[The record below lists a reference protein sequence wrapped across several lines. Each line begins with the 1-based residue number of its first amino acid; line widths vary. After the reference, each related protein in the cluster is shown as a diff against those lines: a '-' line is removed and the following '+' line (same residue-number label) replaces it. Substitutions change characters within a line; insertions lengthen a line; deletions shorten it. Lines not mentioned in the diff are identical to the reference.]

1 MDFRCVGGVV
11 TFTILPMKG
20 RSDDDEKFASDADQ
34 GIWAGKP
41 VARRFVSPDGYV
53 ILVGRTAS
61 DNDVLTFKI
70 ASPNDFWLHVAAE
83 SGSHVVVRNP
93 DGVGSLPRET
103 LRFAAALAARYS
115 RARRG
120 GKVAVHVTRRADV
133 RKPRGLPPGKVTI
146 GHFKTVHAAPA
157 DGESIVDGR

>member
-1 MDFRCVGGVV
+1 V
-11 TFTILPMKG
+11 TFTLVEMKKLAE
-20 RSDDDEKFASDADQ
+20 DENCAGDKED
-34 GIWAGKP
+34 GIWASQR
-41 VARRFVSPDGYV
+41 VARRFVSPDGFV

-61 DNDVLTFKI
+61 DNDLLTFKI

-93 DGVGSLPRET
+93 DGVDSLPRET

-120 GKVAVHVTRRADV
+120 GKVAVHVTRRSEV

-146 GHFKTVHAAPA
+146 SHFKTVHATPI
-157 DGESIVDGR
+157 DEESKS

>member
-1 MDFRCVGGVV
+1 
-11 TFTILPMKG
+11 MKKPL
-20 RSDDDEKFASDADQ
+20 DEPSYASDAEE
-34 GIWAGKP
+34 GIWAGKR

-93 DGVGSLPRET
+93 TGVASLPRET
-103 LRFAAALAARYS
+103 IRFAAGLAARYS

-120 GKVAVHVTRRADV
+120 GKVAVHVTRCSEV

-146 GHFKTVHAAPA
+146 SHFKTVHAAPLEEA
-157 DGESIVDGR
+157 ES